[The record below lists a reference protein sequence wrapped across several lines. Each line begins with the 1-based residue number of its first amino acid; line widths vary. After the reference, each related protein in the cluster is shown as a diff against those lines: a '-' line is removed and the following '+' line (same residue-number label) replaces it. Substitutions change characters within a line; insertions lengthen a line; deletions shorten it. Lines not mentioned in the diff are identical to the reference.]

1 MTSNVYDELITVRDY
16 LRYGMSEFE
25 RADLYYGHGTD
36 NALDE
41 VLSLITYELQLPY
54 EELDKCLDARLTTRE
69 RQAILGLFKRRIDGR
84 VPAAYITNKA
94 FFNGLEFYVNEHVLV
109 PRSPIAE
116 LIDNQF
122 EPFVDSSEVSAIL
135 DMCTGSGCIAIALSY
150 AFPEASV
157 DAVDISPEAIKVAK
171 KNVAMH
177 QLDNDVEVIESDLFT
192 QLSNRKYDLI
202 ISNPPY
208 VSTSEMET
216 LPEEYHREPR
226 LGLEAKDNGLAIV
239 DVILEKAKTQ
249 LNEGGVLVVEVGNSE
264 EALLEKYPE
273 VPFTWLTFGNGGQGV
288 FLLTY
293 DEICEHF

>member
-1 MTSNVYDELITVRDY
+1 MTTNVFDELISVRDY

-41 VLSLITYELQLPY
+41 VLSLITYELKLPY
-54 EELDKCLDARLTTRE
+54 EEMDKCLDARLTTRE
-69 RQAILGLFKRRIDGR
+69 RQAILGLFKRRIDER

-135 DMCTGSGCIAIALSY
+135 DMCTGSACIAIALSY
-150 AFPEASV
+150 AFPEATV

-177 QLDNDVEVIESDLFT
+177 QLENDVEVIESDLFT
-192 QLSNRKYDLI
+192 NISDRKYDLI
-202 ISNPPY
+202 VSNPPY
-208 VSTSEMET
+208 VSTAEM
-216 LPEEYHREPR
+216 
-226 LGLEAKDNGLAIV
+226 
-239 DVILEKAKTQ
+239 
-249 LNEGGVLVVEVGNSE
+249 
-264 EALLEKYPE
+264 
-273 VPFTWLTFGNGGQGV
+273 
-288 FLLTY
+288 
-293 DEICEHF
+293 